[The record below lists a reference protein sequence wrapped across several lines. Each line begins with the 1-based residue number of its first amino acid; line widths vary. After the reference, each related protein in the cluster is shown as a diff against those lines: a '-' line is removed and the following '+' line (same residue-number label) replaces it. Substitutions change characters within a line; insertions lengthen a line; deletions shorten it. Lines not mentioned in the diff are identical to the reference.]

1 MDWIVV
7 FDLLVKLLVGAVLLV
22 GGLAKISM
30 TSGQRHQW
38 LGAYRLLPRHTIPAV
53 SMAIPLVES
62 SVGLSLVLGMLGSV
76 SKLAAA
82 GLLLAISGAAVLA
95 LARGESPECGC
106 FGRLSNELLSARIVV
121 RNLALVVLLLVDV
134 LLFRSHSTLPTDG
147 MLVALGVAVGLL
159 VIGLWLARR
168 GSLRHRA
175 TAKALPHSLVDRP
188 TFASISSAQPRI
200 GDVHN
205 TLTEVTHV

>member
-1 MDWIVV
+1 MDWI
-7 FDLLVKLLVGAVLLV
+7 DLLVKLLVGAVLLV

-106 FGRLSNELLSARIVV
+106 FGRLSSELLSARIVV

-134 LLFRSHSTLPTDG
+134 LLFRSHSTLPDG